1 MTAGVKRRLG
11 NRSNIAPIVIGILV
25 FGSIWGLLD
34 AISVGALFS
43 HIAPS
48 LRSHDICICTLTSAF
63 FGFFIMAMALAI
75 YRKPMMLIGI
85 GSVAA
90 LFKLLNFAII
100 PLPIVDG
107 NVVYQPVVNPAL
119 GAFTAS
125 VVFALVAALLLN
137 RLESSVPIRVG
148 AGAVAGF
155 LAAVA
160 FVYAAFYLTHTHPL
174 IVDTPWQFIAPLHGP
189 ATAALGAIFLPL
201 GYLAGM
207 KLRERAFS
215 LMTARPRFYYVGA
228 GVTVLCL
235 GISAVALMGAL

>member
-1 MTAGVKRRLG
+1 MTAGVRRRLG
-11 NRSNIAPIVIGILV
+11 NWSNVAPIVIGILV

-48 LRSHDICICTLTSAF
+48 LRSHQICICPLTGAI

-75 YRKPMMLIGI
+75 YKKPAMLIGI
-85 GSVAA
+85 GIVAA

-100 PLPIVDG
+100 PLPIVNG
-107 NVVYQPVVNPAL
+107 AVVYQPVVNPAL
-119 GAFTAS
+119 AAFMAS
-125 VVFALVAALLLN
+125 LVFALVATLFLN

-148 AGAVAGF
+148 AGVLAGF

-174 IVDTPWQFIAPLHGP
+174 IVDTPWQLIVPLHGP
-189 ATAALGAIFLPL
+189 ATAALGAIFFPL
-201 GYLAGM
+201 GYLAGV
-207 KLRERAFS
+207 KLRERASS
-215 LMTARPRFYYVGA
+215 LLITRPRFYYVGA

-235 GISAVALMGAL
+235 GISAVALTGAL